1 MNRIALA
8 LLSLI
13 AVLILAQCKPMVDL
27 GGRDGRDLFGSLTNN
42 STGNSSL
49 NLSEENQS
57 LESSFLNLSENG
69 GSLLKNL
76 ANSSENLSSWGGPLP
91 KAPLPPKYDA
101 SAASYAKTYAIL
113 KANHGF

>member
-8 LLSLI
+8 ISALVAI
-13 AVLILAQCKPMVDL
+13 VLLAQCKPMVNL
-27 GGRDGRDLFGSLTNN
+27 GGNDGRDLFGSLTNSSFNN

-49 NLSEENQS
+49 NLSRD
-57 LESSFLNLSENG
+57 SSFLNLSESG
-69 GSLLKNL
+69 GFLLQDL

-91 KAPLPPKYDA
+91 KAPLPPEYDE